1 MGTNMTSFQT
11 RVLQAMHDGMIEGDG
26 HTIFS
31 PQYYAPHFSEEEL
44 RDAGL
49 IQNFRS
55 DLSDHKGTIFGNDG
69 IVREELKDSVYNL
82 DFLYWVR
89 HELGIDEP
97 VTMIGRGSQARQ
109 ILGQIRQ
116 VVFPPSV

>member
-1 MGTNMTSFQT
+1 MTSFQT

-31 PQYYAPHFSEEEL
+31 PQYYAPYFTEDEL
-44 RDAGL
+44 RKAGL
-49 IQNFRS
+49 VKSHHS
-55 DLSDHKGTIFGNDG
+55 DLSQHKGTIFGNNG
-69 IVREELKDSVYNL
+69 IVLEELKNSVYNL
-82 DFLYWVR
+82 DFLYWLR

-109 ILGQIRQ
+109 IVDQIRQ